1 LNHCGRLPEA
11 PEEKK
16 LGILLLK
23 ADAEGSDAAGISR

>member
-1 LNHCGRLPEA
+1 VEDCLKLL
-11 PEEKK
+11 EEKK